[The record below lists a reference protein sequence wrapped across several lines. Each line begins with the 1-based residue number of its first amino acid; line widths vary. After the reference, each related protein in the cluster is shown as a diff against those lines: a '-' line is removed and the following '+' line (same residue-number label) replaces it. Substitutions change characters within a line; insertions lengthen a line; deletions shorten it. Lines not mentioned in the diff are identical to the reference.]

1 MTTPQGPLH
10 PPPDGYPT
18 WLDYVTTRNDV
29 WLHPDIYAWCNAE
42 LAALRKELEN
52 TKAERDAA
60 KTDLECLT
68 ISGDMLASDTSLF
81 RGNSVRYWYDKA
93 RAYMHA
99 FSERDAAL
107 KELSDTQGLLA
118 TARENLVA
126 IEAQRAEA
134 VRERDALRKELDEA
148 IGHLDDISSVTG
160 HGLFLDDAD
169 HEAPHL
175 PEFVDA
181 IVKERDALRAQV
193 AELREAI
200 IGLDS
205 LTSVGGGKLA
215 MGALTCAADVQRFN
229 DLVAKLIGESAPK
242 EEKQP

>member
-1 MTTPQGPLH
+1 MTSPQHPV
-10 PPPDGYPT
+10 PPPMRGYT
-18 WLDYVTTRNDV
+18 SWLDFVLDFCTMGYDEIAR
-29 WLHPDIYAWCNAE
+29 ARAE

-93 RAYMHA
+93 RAYKHA

-126 IEAQRAEA
+126 MDAQRAEA
-134 VRERDALRKELDEA
+134 VRERDEA
-148 IGHLDDISSVTG
+148 KKAFAHCTYQ
-160 HGLFLDDAD
+160 FLTS
-169 HEAPHL
+169 APA
-175 PEFVDA
+175 EFAA
-181 IVKERDALRAQV
+181 IRQERDALRAQV
-193 AELREAI
+193 AELREAVL
-200 IGLDS
+200 GLGELGCAYADGNELY
-205 LTSVGGGKLA
+205 LTDWNA
-215 MGALTCAADVQRFN
+215 Q
-229 DLVAKLIGESAPK
+229 VAKLRAEPAPK